1 MTQTITTTGRSI
13 QTVTAEIV
21 AISNQAAQMAYM
33 SMVEIGRRLT
43 EAKELVPHGEWGQYL
58 KNEVQFSQRT
68 ANNFIQIFERSG
80 GANSQTFANLGYSQI
95 VRLLALPEEDV
106 EELAQTHDV
115 AAMSVRELDQ
125 IIRERDAARKAQ
137 EQAEAHAAET
147 AEALEK
153 SDAALRRIK
162 DDLREMQT
170 VADSAKTRA
179 TVAEQQAAA
188 AQEAT
193 QKRFA
198 NLRKK
203 LDAANAKVEQ
213 LRKDPQIPDA
223 LRQELA
229 DQADQAAREKYQ
241 AELDRAQREAED
253 ARQALAQARSA
264 GKLSDTNV
272 MAFNLLC
279 KQVVEDINRLA
290 GYRIKVAQTD
300 PAMAEKMGAYM
311 VKLGEALR
319 AKGAGQ

>member
-13 QTVTAEIV
+13 KTVTAEIV

-68 ANNFIQIFERSG
+68 ANNFMQIFERSG

-106 EELAQTHDV
+106 EELAQAHDV

-125 IIRERDAARKAQ
+125 VIRERDAARKAQ
-137 EQAEAHAAET
+137 NEAEATVCRMREELRDLKSEASSAE
-147 AEALEK
+147 
-153 SDAALRRIK
+153 S
-162 DDLREMQT
+162 
-170 VADSAKTRA
+170 RA
-179 TVAEQQAAA
+179 SVAEQLTKHTKLQVDDL
-188 AQEAT
+188 Q
-193 QKRFA
+193 
-198 NLRKK
+198 KK

-223 LRQELA
+223 LRQDLA

-264 GKLSDTNV
+264 GKLNDTNV

-279 KQVVEDINRLA
+279 KQVAEDINRLA

-300 PAMAEKMGAYM
+300 PAMAENMGAYM